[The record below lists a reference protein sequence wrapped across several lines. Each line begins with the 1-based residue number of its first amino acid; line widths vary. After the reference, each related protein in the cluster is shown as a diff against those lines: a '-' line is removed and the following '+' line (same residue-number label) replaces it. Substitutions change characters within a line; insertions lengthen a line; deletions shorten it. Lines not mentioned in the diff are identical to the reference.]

1 MGPVPGWDS
10 AYDWNGFVDGS
21 KLASVN
27 KAEKGYLASANDLW
41 NPTDQSVV
49 AVNFHMGWDRR
60 RRIEMLLE
68 ERKDDKIDLEYFK
81 HMQRDVYSL
90 QAERFMKYMHKM
102 IPDTPIGKK
111 RGINQI
117 RIRVLNFG
125 VSNIFSFLGN
135 AFKNWDRRYSA
146 DSIGATLFEDFYK
159 EVRDEIFIPIFGN
172 GVWANFSQTGSHS
185 VFYHYFDTAI
195 FSEDEN
201 YTSLLWIG
209 RTRDQ
214 ALET

>member
-27 KAEKGYLASANDLW
+27 NAEKGYLASANDLW

-68 ERKDDKIDLEYFK
+68 EKKDDKIDLEYFK
-81 HMQRDVYSL
+81 QMQRDVYSL

-102 IPDTPIGKK
+102 IPDTPIGKQ

-117 RIRVLNFG
+117 RIRVLNFD
-125 VSNIFSFLGN
+125 VSKYLFLIR
-135 AFKNWDRRYSA
+135 KC
-146 DSIGATLFEDFYK
+146 I
-159 EVRDEIFIPIFGN
+159 
-172 GVWANFSQTGSHS
+172 
-185 VFYHYFDTAI
+185 
-195 FSEDEN
+195 
-201 YTSLLWIG
+201 
-209 RTRDQ
+209 
-214 ALET
+214 